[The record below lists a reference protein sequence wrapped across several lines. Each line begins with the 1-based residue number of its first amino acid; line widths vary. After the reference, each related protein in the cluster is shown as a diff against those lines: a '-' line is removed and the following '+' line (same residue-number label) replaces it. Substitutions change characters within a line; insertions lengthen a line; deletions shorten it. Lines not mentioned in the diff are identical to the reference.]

1 MEPEWTELAA
11 RQHGMLSHRQL
22 RGLGVSRA
30 TVRAQFDARRWV
42 QRSEEVLSTT
52 TGPLSFE
59 QRLWLGVLHA
69 GGEAVIGG
77 LTAAAIHGLRGW
89 DRDDVTVLVRNPHSF
104 EPVPGIQFFRT
115 RRPLFLLTGRAE
127 LPVCRLE
134 PAILLFAAYERS
146 HRTAHGS
153 LAAVV
158 QQRLTTAASL
168 GLWID
173 RLRPLRRAK
182 QFRPL
187 LDDIAGGAQSLA
199 EVDVRR
205 ACRTHGLTPPVS
217 QQRRRD
223 RRGRLR
229 YTDCEWRLADGR
241 TLVLEVDGSF
251 HDDVLQAAEDRAR
264 NRKLSAVNRIVVQ
277 CSAYELRHDP
287 GSVIEDLIALGV
299 PRIRAG

>member
-1 MEPEWTELAA
+1 MDAAWSELAA
-11 RQHGMLSHRQL
+11 RQQGMLSHRQL
-22 RGLGVSRA
+22 RGLGVTES
-30 TVRAQFDARRWV
+30 TQRAQLRAGRWSR
-42 QRSEEVLSTT
+42 RSEEVLSTT
-52 TGPLSFE
+52 TGPLCFE

-69 GGEAVIGG
+69 GSEAIIGG
-77 LTAAAIHGLRGW
+77 LTAAGLHGLRGW

-104 EPVPGIQFFRT
+104 EPVPGVHFFRT
-115 RRPLFLLTGRAE
+115 RRPLFVLTGRGE

-134 PAILLFAAYERS
+134 PAILLFAAYERN

-205 ACRTHGLTPPVS
+205 ACRQHGVVPPVA

-223 RRGRLR
+223 RGGRLR

-264 NRKLSAVNRIVVQ
+264 NRRLTALDRIVIQ
-277 CSAYELRHDP
+277 CSAYELRHAP
-287 GSVIEDLIALGV
+287 GNVIEDLIALGV
-299 PRIRAG
+299 PRIRAS